1 MATAPE
7 LQSFQ
12 IDYKHNSMLPRTFQI
27 QRVKWETEDTFTF
40 ELQPLGDQDEFMFQP
55 GQFNMVYV
63 YGVGEV
69 PISISGD
76 PANTH
81 TLIHTARVV
90 GTVTK
95 AMAKLRRGDIVGI
108 RGPFGTAWPVEKA
121 VGQDVVIV
129 AGGIGL
135 PPLRPALYQILARRI
150 QFGKVVLLYGAR
162 TPSDILFPQEL
173 KKLGARSDIEIHIT
187 VDRAMNEWKG
197 NVGVVT
203 TLISKAS
210 FDPHS
215 TVAFI
220 VGPEIMMRFTIL
232 ELNKR
237 GVDHEHIYI
246 SMERNM
252 KCAVG
257 LCGHCQFGPIFVC
270 KDGPVF
276 RYTQI
281 KDMLMKWEI

>member
-12 IDYKHNSMLPRTFQI
+12 VDYTHNSMLPQPFQI

-40 ELQPLGDQDEFMFQP
+40 ELQPLGDLEEFVFQP

-69 PISISGD
+69 PISICGD

-81 TLIHTARVV
+81 TLMHTARVV

-135 PPLRPALYQILARRI
+135 PPLRPALYQILAQRI
-150 QFGKVVLLYGAR
+150 RFGKVVLLYGAR
-162 TPSDILFPQEL
+162 TPSDILFPREL
-173 KKLGARSDIEIHIT
+173 EKIGKSSDIEIHIT
-187 VDRAMNEWKG
+187 VDRATSEWKG

-203 TLISKAS
+203 TLISKGS

-215 TVAFI
+215 TIAFI

-276 RYTQI
+276 RYSQI